1 MNANN
6 RSIPLSRADFLK
18 VLGGAGAV
26 AVAGPALASPS
37 NGILKRTVPSSG
49 EKIPVIGLGTSR
61 VFDIGNDPAEQAPR
75 KEVLR
80 AMVDAGATLIDTAP
94 SYGQSEAAVGTL
106 VADLGIRKKVFLATK
121 VGREGKEDG
130 IAENAESFKVLRT
143 DMIDLIQIHNLI
155 GWETQLKTLR
165 ELKDKGKIRY
175 VGITHYLSHAYDEL
189 SDAIAK
195 EKFDFVQLGYSFSD
209 RGAEKRILQ
218 LAADR
223 GTAVMVNRTFGSR
236 RASQFQKVRG
246 KELPP
251 WAKDFDCTSWGQ
263 FFLKFVLSH
272 PAVTCVIPGTSK
284 AKHMLDNLQAGR
296 GRLPSAQERQKMVQ
310 YWEGL

>member
-1 MNANN
+1 MSTHD
-6 RSIPLSRADFLK
+6 RSMPLSRGDFLK

-26 AVAGPALASPS
+26 AMAGPALAASS
-37 NGILKRTVPSSG
+37 NELIKRVIPASG

-80 AMVDAGATLIDTAP
+80 AMTDAGATLIDTAP
-94 SYGQSEAAVGTL
+94 AYGQSEAAVGTL
-106 VADLGIRKKVFLATK
+106 VADLGIRKKVFFATK
-121 VGREGKEDG
+121 VGQESKEDG
-130 IAENAESFKVLRT
+130 IAENKESFKALRT

-155 GWETQLKTLR
+155 GWQTQYKVLRDLKAQ
-165 ELKDKGKIRY
+165 GKIRY
-175 VGITHYLSHAYDEL
+175 VGITHYLSHAYDDL

-223 GTAVMVNRTFGSR
+223 GTAVMVNRTFGAR
-236 RASQFQKVRG
+236 RASQFKKAGG
-246 KELPP
+246 KPLPA

-272 PAVTCVIPGTSK
+272 PAVT
-284 AKHMLDNLQAGR
+284 
-296 GRLPSAQERQKMVQ
+296 
-310 YWEGL
+310 